1 MIWFPYY
8 LNFIFLKWLQIW
20 QVTKFYT
27 FWNQLC
33 TILAWKHVFRVTTW
47 TQESHYR
54 AITIKKENKSISS
67 LLIKTTNNDFYM
79 LILFNSYRREADM
92 QENKAR
98 PFNSSFCNNFDSEA
112 SVIFSWPSP
121 LPFYSKIVSLETW
134 MRHTIRKWQQFRNRK
149 CEMSNSWRKF
159 FLLPMK

>member
-1 MIWFPYY
+1 MISLLSELYFFKMASN
-8 LNFIFLKWLQIW
+8 LTSHEVLHFLKPTVYDSSLKTRFPCHDMEPRIRLQS
-20 QVTKFYT
+20 YY
-27 FWNQLC
+27 N
-33 TILAWKHVFRVTTW
+33 
-47 TQESHYR
+47 
-54 AITIKKENKSISS
+54 KKENKSISS

-98 PFNSSFCNNFDSEA
+98 PFNSSFCNNFDSEV

-121 LPFYSKIVSLETW
+121 LPFYSKIVSLETR

-159 FLLPMK
+159 FLLPIK